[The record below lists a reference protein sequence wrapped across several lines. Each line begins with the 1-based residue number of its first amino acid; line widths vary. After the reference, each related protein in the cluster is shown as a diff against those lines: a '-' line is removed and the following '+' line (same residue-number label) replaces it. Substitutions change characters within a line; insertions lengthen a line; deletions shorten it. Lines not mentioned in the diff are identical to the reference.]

1 MAKQR
6 SSRPSVNS
14 APLTAYH
21 SGGNLK
27 HDCRHIAVGEKILAV
42 LPRLHGETFLF
53 GERGPELP
61 KRLCVSGEQVWRE
74 PCKNLD
80 PALTRQRGAGQARG
94 DEFAFDPFE
103 RVRAG
108 RAQDLE
114 GLDMMALVAR
124 GMFNRAE
131 SHLEGQLL
139 PRIAVEIESEGVE
152 SFVTESL
159 GRGDTRIGVHRHRH
173 DCGAWRSLEKVE
185 VANVDP
191 RIFPGSWR
199 VEMMG
204 HGGLGNQA
212 APAVTK

>member
-42 LPRLHGETFLF
+42 LPRLQGEAFF
-53 GERGPELP
+53 CCERSPKPP

-80 PALTRQRGAGQARG
+80 HALTRQRGAGQARG

-124 GMFNRAE
+124 GVFNPAKAYFE
-131 SHLEGQLL
+131 SQLL
-139 PRIAVEIESEGVE
+139 PRIAI
-152 SFVTESL
+152 
-159 GRGDTRIGVHRHRH
+159 
-173 DCGAWRSLEKVE
+173 
-185 VANVDP
+185 
-191 RIFPGSWR
+191 
-199 VEMMG
+199 
-204 HGGLGNQA
+204 
-212 APAVTK
+212 